1 MAVVKSIPSAPP
13 PVLHRPGAASFERQ
27 YLIRRCLLR
36 PSPSDLAKP
45 AKLARLLQGGAA

>member
-13 PVLHRPGAASFERQ
+13 PVLHRAGAASFERQ
-27 YLIRRCLLR
+27 YLIRRGLLR